1 MSSWRVNAVWGT
13 IRAGRV
19 PALGV
24 LVAIACALVCVPG
37 SGATVPPKNCGM
49 MSVNGKRYQIKAD
62 QMRCTTAKTYSRRYL
77 SRHSRP
83 SGYRCTD
90 FGSSTKLKFRCAKG
104 VRVFFAIK
112 R

>member
-1 MSSWRVNAVWGT
+1 MSSWRVNAVLGT

-77 SRHSRP
+77 SSHSRP

>member
-1 MSSWRVNAVWGT
+1 MRGVGDERGRH
-13 IRAGRV
+13 RAAEELRDDERE
-19 PALGV
+19 
-24 LVAIACALVCVPG
+24 
-37 SGATVPPKNCGM
+37 S
-49 MSVNGKRYQIKAD
+49 KRYQIKAD
-62 QMRCTTAKTYSRRYL
+62 QIRCATAKTYARRYL

-90 FGSSTKLKFRCAKG
+90 FTSSTKLKFRCAKG

>member
-1 MSSWRVNAVWGT
+1 MWGL
-13 IRAGRV
+13 IRSGRAAAAGMLL
-19 PALGV
+19 ALAAF
-24 LVAIACALVCVPG
+24 AIVTAGA
-37 SGATVPPKNCGM
+37 SATVPPKNCGT
-49 MSVNGKRYQIKAD
+49 MSVNAKRYQIKAD

-77 SRHSRP
+77 SSRSRP

-90 FGSSTKLKFRCAKG
+90 FSASTKLKFRCAKG